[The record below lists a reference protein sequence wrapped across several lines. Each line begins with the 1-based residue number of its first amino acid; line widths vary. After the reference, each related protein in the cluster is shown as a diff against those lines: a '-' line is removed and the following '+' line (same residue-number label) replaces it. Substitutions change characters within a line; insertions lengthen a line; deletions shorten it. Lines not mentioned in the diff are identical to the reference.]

1 MADVDATGF
10 LIGTDGFVIPLLN
23 TAQTEGT
30 EEEIQTDT
38 SYTVAAQGAGQY
50 ATQSGRSFVAAQGVM
65 TAENQMQYCYILGLG
80 GNIAGAIPV
89 GKTSVANG
97 PQPMPYPVRLESG
110 MTVRGMA
117 NTATDREVCL
127 TVATNRGRY
136 HVFSATPTGANEFT
150 LTSIITGQNLGQTL
164 QGEVITH
171 AFVSADGQNQITSG
185 GGVYILNGAGTVVGA
200 VAAEDTQLGV
210 CEWSNVRIPVGL
222 SFEAVVRTDA

>member
-10 LIGTDGFVIPLLN
+10 LIGADGFVIPLLN

-38 SYTVAAQGAGQY
+38 NYTVAAQGAGQY
-50 ATQSGRSFVAAQGVM
+50 ATQSGRRFVARSGVM

-89 GKTSVANG
+89 GKTSVSNG
-97 PQPMPYPVRLESG
+97 PQPLPYPVPMESG

-117 NTATDREVCL
+117 NTATDREVVL
-127 TVATNRGRY
+127 TVATRSGRY
-136 HVFSATPTGANEFT
+136 HCFSGTPTGAGEVT
-150 LTSIITGQNLGQTL
+150 LTSIITGQGIGQTL
-164 QGEVITH
+164 QGDICTH

-210 CEWSNVRIPVGL
+210 CQWSRINVPIGL